1 MLQMT
6 RVRRADLSDSFTKAL
21 SSVLILL
28 FLAELSRFCS
38 AGAAQ
43 AAAHTHSDAGE
54 PNQTI
59 AAVGSDQFPDFN
71 IMKPVPCGS

>member
-1 MLQMT
+1 MLQIT
-6 RVRRADLSDSFTKAL
+6 RVRCADLSDSFTKAL
-21 SSVLILL
+21 SSVLIIT

-38 AGAAQ
+38 AGAAH

-71 IMKPVPCGS
+71 IIKPVSSGS